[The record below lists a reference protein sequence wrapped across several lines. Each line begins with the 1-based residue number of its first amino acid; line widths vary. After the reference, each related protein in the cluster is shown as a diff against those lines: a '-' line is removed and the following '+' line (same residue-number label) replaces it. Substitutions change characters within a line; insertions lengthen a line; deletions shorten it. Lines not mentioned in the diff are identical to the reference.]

1 MTARKDFWSRR
12 KAAVRA
18 EESAAQV
25 MTEAQIRE
33 GVVAEQDDA
42 TLLAE
47 LGLPDPETL
56 QAGDD
61 IRAFM
66 AKAVPEHLRRMALR
80 RLWKVNPVLANVDGL
95 AEYGEDFTDSATVV
109 ENLQTTYQVGKGML
123 SHIKA
128 MARDADLEEIEE
140 TPEELVAETEAEP
153 EPEPAPAV
161 QAETIARP
169 AEVVE
174 DRRPRRMRF
183 RFTEA
188 TPQDTRVESA

>member
-1 MTARKDFWSRR
+1 MTAREDFWSRR

-18 EESAAQV
+18 EEDAALVTAEVQN
-25 MTEAQIRE
+25 RE
-33 GVVAEQDDA
+33 DAVAEKDDA

-56 QAGDD
+56 EAGDD

-95 AEYGEDFTDSATVV
+95 VEYGEDFTDSATVV

-123 SHIKA
+123 SHINA
-128 MARDADLEEIEE
+128 MARETDVEEIEE
-140 TPEELVAETEAEP
+140 TPEEIVAETEI

-161 QAETIARP
+161 QAEPADRP
-169 AEVVE
+169 AEVIE

-188 TPQDTRVESA
+188 APQETRVESA

>member
-1 MTARKDFWSRR
+1 MTERKDFWSRR

-33 GVVAEQDDA
+33 GVVAEKDDA

-47 LGLPDPETL
+47 LDLPHPETL

-95 AEYGEDFTDSATVV
+95 VEYGEDFTDSATVV

-128 MARDADLEEIEE
+128 MARDADVEEIEE

-153 EPEPAPAV
+153 EPAPAV
-161 QAETIARP
+161 QAETTARP

-188 TPQDTRVESA
+188 TPQDTWVESA

>member
-1 MTARKDFWSRR
+1 MTAREDFWRRR

-18 EESAAQV
+18 EEDAALV
-25 MTEAQIRE
+25 MAEVQNRE
-33 GVVAEQDDA
+33 DAVAEKDDA

-56 QAGDD
+56 EAGDD

-95 AEYGEDFTDSATVV
+95 VEYGEDFTDSATVV

-128 MARDADLEEIEE
+128 MARETDVEEIEE
-140 TPEELVAETEAEP
+140 TPEEIVAETEV
-153 EPEPAPAV
+153 EPEPAPTME
-161 QAETIARP
+161 AESTERP
-169 AEVVE
+169 AEVIE
-174 DRRPRRMRF
+174 DRQPRRMRF

-188 TPQDTRVESA
+188 TPQETRVESA

>member
-1 MTARKDFWSRR
+1 MTAREDFWSRR

-18 EESAAQV
+18 EEDAALV
-25 MTEAQIRE
+25 TAEVQIRE
-33 GVVAEQDDA
+33 DAVAEKDDA

-56 QAGDD
+56 EAGDD

-80 RLWKVNPVLANVDGL
+80 RLWKINPVLANVDGL
-95 AEYGEDFTDSATVV
+95 VEYGEDFTDCATVV

-128 MARDADLEEIEE
+128 MARETDVKEIEE
-140 TPEELVAETEAEP
+140 TPEEIVAETEI
-153 EPEPAPAV
+153 EPEPAPAME
-161 QAETIARP
+161 AEPADRP
-169 AEVVE
+169 AEVIE

-188 TPQDTRVESA
+188 APQETRVESA

>member
-1 MTARKDFWSRR
+1 MTAREDFWSRR
-12 KAAVRA
+12 KAAVRPEEDAALVTA
-18 EESAAQV
+18 EVQN
-25 MTEAQIRE
+25 RE
-33 GVVAEQDDA
+33 DAVAEKDDA

-56 QAGDD
+56 EAGDD

-95 AEYGEDFTDSATVV
+95 VEYGEDFTDSATVV

-123 SHIKA
+123 SHINA
-128 MARDADLEEIEE
+128 MARETDVEEIEE
-140 TPEELVAETEAEP
+140 APEEIVAETEIEP
-153 EPEPAPAV
+153 EPTPTVE
-161 QAETIARP
+161 AEGTDRP
-169 AEVVE
+169 TEVIE

-188 TPQDTRVESA
+188 TQQETWVESA

>member
-18 EESAAQV
+18 EENAAQV
-25 MTEAQIRE
+25 MSEAQIRE
-33 GVVAEQDDA
+33 DVVAEKDDA

-95 AEYGEDFTDSATVV
+95 VEYGEDFTDSATVV

-128 MARDADLEEIEE
+128 MARDADVEEIEE

-153 EPEPAPAV
+153 APTPAV
-161 QAETIARP
+161 QAETTARP

-188 TPQDTRVESA
+188 TPQDTRAKSA

>member
-18 EESAAQV
+18 EENAAQV
-25 MTEAQIRE
+25 MAEAQIRE
-33 GVVAEQDDA
+33 DVVAEKDDA

-95 AEYGEDFTDSATVV
+95 VEYGEDFTDSATVV

-128 MARDADLEEIEE
+128 MARDADVEEFEE
-140 TPEELVAETEAEP
+140 TPEELVAETE
-153 EPEPAPAV
+153 PEPAPAV
-161 QAETIARP
+161 QAETTARP

-183 RFTEA
+183 RFAET
-188 TPQDTRVESA
+188 TPQDTRAESA

>member
-1 MTARKDFWSRR
+1 MTAREDFWSRR

-18 EESAAQV
+18 EEDAALV
-25 MTEAQIRE
+25 TAEVQIRE
-33 GVVAEQDDA
+33 DAVAEKDDA

-56 QAGDD
+56 HAGDD

-80 RLWKVNPVLANVDGL
+80 RLWKINPVLANVDGL
-95 AEYGEDFTDSATVV
+95 VEYGEDFTDCATVV

-128 MARDADLEEIEE
+128 MARETDVKEIEE
-140 TPEELVAETEAEP
+140 TPEEIVAETEI
-153 EPEPAPAV
+153 EPEPAPAME
-161 QAETIARP
+161 AEPADRP
-169 AEVVE
+169 AEVIE

-188 TPQDTRVESA
+188 APQETRVESA

>member
-18 EESAAQV
+18 EENAAQV
-25 MTEAQIRE
+25 MSEAQIRE
-33 GVVAEQDDA
+33 DVVAEKDDA

-95 AEYGEDFTDSATVV
+95 VEYGEDFTDSATVV

-128 MARDADLEEIEE
+128 MARDADVEEIEE

-153 EPEPAPAV
+153 APTPAV
-161 QAETIARP
+161 QVETTARP

-183 RFTEA
+183 RFAEVM
-188 TPQDTRVESA
+188 PQDTRAESA

>member
-18 EESAAQV
+18 QENAAQV
-25 MTEAQIRE
+25 MSEAQIRE
-33 GVVAEQDDA
+33 DGVAEKDDA

-95 AEYGEDFTDSATVV
+95 VEYGEDFTDSATVV

-128 MARDADLEEIEE
+128 MARDADVEEIEE

-153 EPEPAPAV
+153 APTPAV
-161 QAETIARP
+161 QVETTARP

-188 TPQDTRVESA
+188 APQDTRVESA